1 MIHEATMFLFQHNYI
16 PAGLKHERIEL
27 KRLVTWYHN
36 QVNSQLDFAE
46 VVREGDE
53 TLLYYS

>member
-1 MIHEATMFLFQHNYI
+1 MFLFQHNYI